1 MYRIVSIIF
10 KYRNFN
16 NSYTNSKSEVLNSK
30 QIRISKFKCSKHCF
44 EFLSLK
50 FRDCLGFSIL
60 KLGFSR
66 AVAKLILIPLLLMA
80 TKYAGEFQELGV
92 GGRACAMGGTGVAQF
107 VDPSVIYFNPAGS
120 FYADR
125 GVLLM
130 HAENFAGVVKIR
142 QSLMTLLELKIC
154 FSTLMEQKVMINS
167 RMAQI

>member
-10 KYRNFN
+10 
-16 NSYTNSKSEVLNSK
+16 
-30 QIRISKFKCSKHCF
+30 
-44 EFLSLK
+44 
-50 FRDCLGFSIL
+50 
-60 KLGFSR
+60 
-66 AVAKLILIPLLLMA
+66 IPLLLMA

-130 HAENFAGVVKIR
+130 HAENFAGVVKNEFGSAILRRGNMSIGLGLQYISVSGIKMIPPVLQVVKIR